1 MGLCYKDII
10 LCSLSGYFVSTFSF
24 LEVFFI
30 YNNKPIKKDETLV
43 NEEIRFKEVLLIGA
57 EGHQYGVKPTKEAQY
72 IAQRENLD
80 LVCVAPTA
88 TPPVCKLMNY
98 SKFRYEQQRKA
109 REAKKNQKVV
119 ELKEVRLSAVID
131 THDFETKLRHGI
143 KFLADGN
150 KVKISIR
157 LPYRAGAP
165 LINQGKE
172 VIHTYLSR
180 CVEVGD
186 PEKDIAVEGRNLSI
200 TVSPKKK

>member
-1 MGLCYKDII
+1 M
-10 LCSLSGYFVSTFSF
+10 
-24 LEVFFI
+24 
-30 YNNKPIKKDETLV
+30 
-43 NEEIRFKEVLLIGA
+43 
-57 EGHQYGVKPTKEAQY
+57 
-72 IAQRENLD
+72 D
-80 LVCVAPTA
+80 LVCVAPQS

-109 REAKKNQKVV
+109 REAKRNQKVV

-143 KFLADGN
+143 KFLSDGN

-157 LPYRAGAP
+157 LPYRAGLP
-165 LINQGKE
+165 LITQGKE
-172 VIHTYLSR
+172 VIRNYLAR
-180 CVEVGD
+180 CNEVGD